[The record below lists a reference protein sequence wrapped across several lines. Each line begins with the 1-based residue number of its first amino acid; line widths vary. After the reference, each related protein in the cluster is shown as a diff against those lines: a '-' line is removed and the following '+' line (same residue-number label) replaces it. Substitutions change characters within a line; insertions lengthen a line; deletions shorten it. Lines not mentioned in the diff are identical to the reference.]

1 MAILLALLVAAGFGQ
16 SPDRSELNGI
26 FSAMD
31 QNRDGYVTEAEAPQ
45 IRSVRFS
52 TGGGTVRLAGSWI
65 ERHDRDGDNRV
76 SRREFVNRAETEIA
90 AYRR

>member
-1 MAILLALLVAAGFGQ
+1 MALLLALLAAAGFGQ
-16 SPDRSELNGI
+16 SPDRNELNGI

-45 IRSVRFS
+45 VRSVRSS
-52 TGGGTVRLAGSWI
+52 TGHVAVRLVGSWI

-76 SRREFVNRAETEIA
+76 SRREFVDRAETELA
-90 AYRR
+90 SYRR